1 MQLPRYELI
10 AEKTLMVF
18 EFTSV
23 GPNGNIQKLIKFSET
38 SLKNFYNLAFGDK
51 DIVSGEIDDTVV
63 SNNGDSKKV
72 LATVV
77 ASVYAFT
84 NKYKD
89 VLIYVTGSTKSRNRL
104 YRMGISKY
112 LVEIKRDF
120 HVFGLIDGAWEKF
133 QHGKEYSA
141 FVAKRK

>member
-18 EFTSV
+18 EFTSE

-63 SNNGDSKKV
+63 SNNGDSEKV